1 MKILILHNQYRNL
14 GGEDIAVSNEIELLK
29 KHYDV
34 KVLNFSNNKITSLSV
49 LFSFFTNNNYQS
61 NKILKENLKSFKP
74 DYVYIHN
81 TWFKISLGIF
91 RILDKWPVQVVIKL
105 HNFRYDCTKS
115 FKSSSH
121 FKGENFCRGC
131 GLSPSDMGYIN
142 KYFPNSLL
150 KSFFVLIYG
159 AKYFR
164 ILQNNNLKILVLTSF
179 HKNYIQNL
187 GVDQKKVFL
196 HHNFIN
202 AQELSNHEESKKE
215 NYYIYAGRISEEKGV
230 KELITSFNDAKLS
243 NVKLKVVGTGP
254 LLNSLKESN
263 TNKDVEFLGAMN
275 NEKVLNLI
283 KNSRAVVT
291 ATKLYEGQPTL
302 LCEASSFGIPS
313 VFPETGGISEF
324 FPDNYSY
331 KFNQFDYKDLERKLT
346 EILHSNSYTSEGNS
360 NKEFIMKMLSE
371 EIIINNFRE
380 ILNAK

>member
-1 MKILILHNQYRNL
+1 MKILVLHNQYRNL
-14 GGEDIAVSNEIELLK
+14 GGEDIAVINEIELLK
-29 KHYDV
+29 KYYDV

-49 LFSFFTNNNYQS
+49 LFSFITNNNYRS

-91 RILDKWPVQVVIKL
+91 RILNKWPVQVVLKL

-121 FKGENFCRGC
+121 FNGEKFCRGC
-131 GLSPSDMGYIN
+131 GLSPSETGYIN

-164 ILQNNNLKILVLTSF
+164 ILKNNNLKILVLTSF

-187 GVDQKKVFL
+187 GVNKRKVFL
-196 HHNFIN
+196 HPNFIN
-202 AQELSNHEESKKE
+202 TQELINHKESKKE
-215 NYYIYAGRISEEKGV
+215 NYYIYAGRISKEKGV
-230 KELITSFNDAKLS
+230 KELITSFSDAKLS
-243 NVKLKVVGTGP
+243 NIKLKVVGTGP
-254 LLNSLKESN
+254 LLSSLKESN
-263 TNKDVEFLGAMN
+263 TNKAVEFLGPVT

-283 KNSRAVVT
+283 KNSRAVIT

-324 FPDNYSY
+324 FPENYIY
-331 KFNQFDYKDLERKLT
+331 KFNQFDYKDLEKKL
-346 EILHSNSYTSEGNS
+346 IDIFHSNSSPSEGNS
-360 NKEFIMKMLSE
+360 NKEFIMNMLSE
-371 EIIINNFRE
+371 ETLINNFRE

>member
-1 MKILILHNQYRNL
+1 MKILVLHNQYRNL

-34 KVLNFSNNKITSLSV
+34 KVLNFSNNKITSLSI

-61 NKILKENLKSFKP
+61 NKILKDNLKSFKP

-91 RILDKWPVQVVIKL
+91 RILDKWPVQVVLKL

-115 FKSSSH
+115 FKSSNH
-121 FKGENFCRGC
+121 FKGEKFCRGC
-131 GLSPSDMGYIN
+131 GLSSSDAGYIN

-187 GVDQKKVFL
+187 GVNKRKVFL
-196 HHNFIN
+196 HPNFIN
-202 AQELSNHEESKKE
+202 AQELINHEESNKE
-215 NYYIYAGRISEEKGV
+215 NYYIYAGRISKEKGV
-230 KELITSFNDAKLS
+230 KELITSFSDAKLT
-243 NVKLKVVGTGP
+243 NLKLKVVGTGP

-263 TNKDVEFLGAMN
+263 TNEAVEFLGPLN

-283 KNSRAVVT
+283 KNSRAVIT

-324 FPDNYSY
+324 FPEDYIY
-331 KFNQFDYKDLERKLT
+331 KFNQFDYKDLEKKL
-346 EILHSNSYTSEGNS
+346 IDISDPNSSSPEGFK
-360 NKEFIMKMLSE
+360 NKEFIMNMLSE
-371 EIIINNFRE
+371 EKLINKFRE

>member
-1 MKILILHNQYRNL
+1 MKILVLHNQYRNL

-49 LFSFFTNNNYQS
+49 LFSFLTNSNYRS

-91 RILDKWPVQVVIKL
+91 RILDKWPVQVVLKL

-115 FKSSSH
+115 FRSFSH
-121 FKGENFCRGC
+121 FKGEKFCRGC
-131 GLSPSDMGYIN
+131 GLSSSDTGYIN

-187 GVDQKKVFL
+187 GINKRKVFL
-196 HHNFIN
+196 HPNFIN
-202 AQELSNHEESKKE
+202 TQELINHEESKKE
-215 NYYIYAGRISEEKGV
+215 NYYIYAGRISKEKGV
-230 KELITSFNDAKLS
+230 KELITSFSDAKLS
-243 NVKLKVVGTGP
+243 NVKLKIVGAGP
-254 LLNSLKESN
+254 LLSSLQKSN
-263 TNKDVEFLGAMN
+263 TNKAVEFLGPLS

-283 KNSRAVVT
+283 KNSRAAIT

-313 VFPETGGISEF
+313 VFPETGGIAEF
-324 FPDNYSY
+324 FPENYIY
-331 KFNQFDYKDLERKLT
+331 KFNQFDYKDLGKKLIDISHT
-346 EILHSNSYTSEGNS
+346 NSSSPEGS
-360 NKEFIMKMLSE
+360 KNKVFIMNMLSE
-371 EIIINNFRE
+371 EKLINKFRE

>member
-1 MKILILHNQYRNL
+1 MKILVLHNQYRNL

-34 KVLNFSNNKITSLSV
+34 KVINFSNNKINSLSV
-49 LFSFFTNNNYQS
+49 LYSFFTNNNYRS

-91 RILDKWPVQVVIKL
+91 RILNKWPVQVVLKL
-105 HNFRYDCTKS
+105 HNFRYDCTRS

-121 FKGENFCRGC
+121 FKGEKFCRGC
-131 GLSPSDMGYIN
+131 GLSPSDTGYIN
-142 KYFPNSLL
+142 KYFPNSML

-164 ILQNNNLKILVLTSF
+164 ILQNNNLKILVLTNF

-187 GVDQKKVFL
+187 GVNKEKVFL
-196 HHNFIN
+196 HPNFIK
-202 AQELSNHEESKKE
+202 AQELINHEESKKE
-215 NYYIYAGRISEEKGV
+215 NYYIYAGRISKEKGV
-230 KELITSFNDAKLS
+230 KELITSFSDANLS
-243 NVKLKVVGTGP
+243 NIKLKVVGTGP
-254 LLNSLKESN
+254 LLSSLRETN
-263 TNKDVEFLGAMN
+263 TNKSVEFLGQVS

-283 KNSRAVVT
+283 KNSRAVIT

-324 FPDNYSY
+324 FPENYSY
-331 KFNQFDYKDLERKLT
+331 KFNQFDYKDLVTKIEELQNKNKLIKESKRVFDYIET
-346 EILHSNSYTSEGNS
+346 QFSTENASKVFNEILRN
-360 NKEFIMKMLSE
+360 
-371 EIIINNFRE
+371 
-380 ILNAK
+380 